1 MADLFYV
8 LASLGASKILFNAV
22 SGWFADVLPEH
33 VLPQLPTLPTA
44 VPPVEALSST
54 PQLLYVGGGIT
65 VIVVA
70 SAFFRRRLRPR
81 RSRKPFPTGLKLL
94 HDAGDSIVE

>member
-1 MADLFYV
+1 MADLFYAFAKG
-8 LASLGASKILFNAV
+8 ASLGSLGPSKILFDVV
-22 SGWFADVLPEH
+22 SEWFDGP
-33 VLPQLPTLPTA
+33 PTA

-65 VIVVA
+65 VIVIA
-70 SAFFRRRLRPR
+70 FAFFQRRRRPR
-81 RSRKPFPTGLKLL
+81 RSKKPFPTGIKLF